1 MAKIEKTQTEVTLS
15 SETKRYLRNL
25 TSALEKVARGMAMY
39 MPREPEEGPKRLSEP
54 ADDKPKENPYRSGGY
69 VKPEPPLTEPAGYV
83 DPKFGSRIEL
93 DAAAIQNLTQSIMN
107 QKSYL
112 Q

>member
-39 MPREPEEGPKRLSEP
+39 QPQGPKEGPKRLSEP
-54 ADDKPKENPYRSGGY
+54 FTDEFRDGYTTGMADAEKVATSFPREVR
-69 VKPEPPLTEPAGYV
+69 V
-83 DPKFGSRIEL
+83 
-93 DAAAIQNLTQSIMN
+93 DAAAVQNLAQSTLN

>member
-1 MAKIEKTQTEVTLS
+1 MAKIEKSQTEVTLS

-39 MPREPEEGPKRLSEP
+39 RTQEPKEGTKRLSEP
-54 ADDKPKENPYRSGGY
+54 AEDSPKSYATGGY
-69 VKPEPPLTEPAGYV
+69 TGTGAKFAEPAPGHYIPRSQV
-83 DPKFGSRIEL
+83 EL
-93 DAAAIQNLTQSIMN
+93 GPETIQNLAQSVLN